1 MPWKLWTI
9 CCKSSTG
16 QPKTTII
23 QQGEIGDA
31 LYLVLDGEVQVVRD
45 GRRVERL
52 GEGELFGEMSLFD
65 HVRRTATV
73 FSETTATL
81 GVIGKD
87 AFYDLISSNL
97 ELAISFA
104 SMLSKRIR
112 RLNEESHSS
121 QVDIREDSHTDL
133 TEVSPLV
140 RKSAEDKEGSSLTE
154 KMMILLKVDMFASF
168 SHTQLAALAELTE
181 EVTVQA
187 GETIMRYGEPG
198 DALYGIISGR
208 VSVERDGRKMAEL
221 HQGDVIG
228 EMALL
233 ERAPRSASVTAL
245 ETSVL
250 VKIRD
255 EVFYDFCYGDETVIR
270 SMIESLATR
279 LRSMQGRN
287 TRRGA
292 IG

>member
-1 MPWKLWTI
+1 
-9 CCKSSTG
+9 
-16 QPKTTII
+16 
-23 QQGEIGDA
+23 
-31 LYLVLDGEVQVVRD
+31 
-45 GRRVERL
+45 
-52 GEGELFGEMSLFD
+52 MSLFD